1 MIAVGTGGIKPCV
14 AAFGGDQF
22 ILPQQEKYLITFFS
36 VFYFAINSGSLISS
50 FLTPE
55 LRNGVKCFGEQ
66 ECYSLAFFVPA
77 ILMVLSIVIFVAGK
91 PMYRMK
97 KPEGNVVLSVFK
109 CISHAL
115 YKKSTQKKERKVE
128 HDHWLDHAND
138 KYDGK
143 LIADIK
149 ATLQV
154 LKLFIPLP
162 FFWAL
167 YDQQGSR
174 WTFQATRMD
183 GQIGSFLIKADQMQV
198 VSSLLIL
205 LFIPIFETCLYPIF
219 AKIKIIDTPLKK
231 LTTGGFL
238 AALAFIASAI
248 VELQLEKTYPIL
260 PSTGL
265 AQLRIFNPRNC
276 TLPISL
282 DDRSFN
288 LAPYEMWEDIE
299 ISVNQT
305 KSFNFN
311 ADFKT
316 CNGNPQNSTGK
327 LDVFE
332 KQATSYVIQENNNF
346 YKYTDANNK
355 TKNGN
360 PALRVLAYNEKN
372 TNPIF
377 VRIIEKN
384 QEIYKFNINNGIS
397 GVHESE
403 VAELAPGTYDVEI
416 NGIKQP
422 DDIQIKLGG
431 VYTLMIY
438 LSNNIDVPTSHMVI
452 VTPPNSIHMLWLIP
466 QYIIMTM
473 AEVMFSVTGLSFA
486 FTQAPV
492 SMKSLL
498 QAGWLMTVAFGNL
511 IVVIVAEAKFFDR
524 QVN

>member
-1 MIAVGTGGIKPCV
+1 MGAENVQKKKLKYPKSIFFIVSNEFCERFSYYGLRTILALYLQAKLGYSDDTSTVIYHVFAMFVYFFPLFGAMLADSVLGKFRTILYLSIIYAIGQIILSASTVPPLGLPIREFSLGGLFLIAVGTGGIKPCV

-22 ILPQQEKYLITFFS
+22 ILPQQEKYLVTFFS

-115 YKKSTQKKERKVE
+115 YKKSTQKKERKVD

-138 KYDGK
+138 KYDVK

-198 VSSLLIL
+198 VNPLLIL
-205 LFIPIFETCLYPIF
+205 SFIPIFETCLYPLF

-238 AALAFIASAI
+238 AALAFIASAL

-260 PSTGL
+260 PSTGM

-276 TLPISL
+276 TLPMSL
-282 DDRSFN
+282 DDRSFS
-288 LAPYEMWEDIE
+288 LAPYGMWEDIE

-311 ADFKT
+311 ADFKS
-316 CNGNPQNSTGK
+316 CNGNTKNSTGTLK
-327 LDVFE
+327 VLE
-332 KQATSYVIQENNNF
+332 EQATSYVIQETNNF
-346 YKYTDANNK
+346 YQYTDANNK
-355 TKNGN
+355 TKTGN

-372 TNPIF
+372 TSPI
-377 VRIIEKN
+377 VIRIIEK
-384 QEIYKFNINNGIS
+384 K
-397 GVHESE
+397 
-403 VAELAPGTYDVEI
+403 TR
-416 NGIKQP
+416 
-422 DDIQIKLGG
+422 
-431 VYTLMIY
+431 
-438 LSNNIDVPTSHMVI
+438 
-452 VTPPNSIHMLWLIP
+452 
-466 QYIIMTM
+466 
-473 AEVMFSVTGLSFA
+473 
-486 FTQAPV
+486 
-492 SMKSLL
+492 SL
-498 QAGWLMTVAFGNL
+498 
-511 IVVIVAEAKFFDR
+511 
-524 QVN
+524 